1 MSRIKCF
8 TVAAVVCFPSAGLA
22 QAFTF
27 EDLLS
32 IPCGASCPFP
42 GIYLS
47 VSQTIGGQTL
57 TVTPVAGGLS
67 NPFIFAG
74 NSGVPLLGAVSLDG
88 LAEPNPRG
96 GPVLLPL
103 RFSFLNPV
111 SAITFA
117 FGVNGGPDIGP
128 ARIQAFDTF
137 GNVLGVFDTPYPAN
151 KNDGATQALVFG
163 GSGASYFLVSRGTGV
178 VEGRD
183 FYWEVAASTPTTVPE
198 PASVALVGSGLII
211 LGAVYRR
218 RASLQQRRS
227 RV

>member
-8 TVAAVVCFPSAGLA
+8 TVAAVACFPSAGLA

-47 VSQTIGGQTL
+47 VSQTIAGQTL

-137 GNVLGVFDTPYPAN
+137 GKCSAY
-151 KNDGATQALVFG
+151 
-163 GSGASYFLVSRGTGV
+163 
-178 VEGRD
+178 
-183 FYWEVAASTPTTVPE
+183 STPLTQPTKTTVLRKHSCLAVQAPATSSCRAE
-198 PASVALVGSGLII
+198 PASSRAGTFIGKSPLRPRPPCPNRHRWSSWVAVS
-211 LGAVYRR
+211 
-218 RASLQQRRS
+218 
-227 RV
+227 